1 MNQRKILVT
10 INGYTKPLRQW
21 ADEYD
26 IDYKAMHKRFTCGD
40 TGEVLIRPERM
51 DMLTPQAVR
60 KLWHGRWVY
69 RNGESRKYRRPWVYR
84 TKPRTLWVYVGT

>member
-26 IDYKAMHKRFTCGD
+26 IDYKAMH
-40 TGEVLIRPERM
+40 
-51 DMLTPQAVR
+51 
-60 KLWHGRWVY
+60 
-69 RNGESRKYRRPWVYR
+69 GESRKYRRPWVYR